1 MPPKIKPRL
10 CNRFENRGKRDGG
23 SFDAKTADNGNSISK
38 GFADKNVPYLLTN
51 SKSHCKV
58 RVKNVVVKPLGKP
71 SLSLKD
77 EKRLILQAKKGNLT
91 ARQQLLHNFFSLN
104 ASLAQKF
111 CRIFP
116 WIEFSELLVEGNFG
130 ILKAIENFSFE
141 KNAKF
146 STYAWFWIAKAMKN
160 YLNERL
166 NLLKIPLHT
175 VENFRKILKVIE
187 SDAHDGKDTHLDTL
201 ASKTN
206 LSQESIDKIL
216 DFRTQLLTPVSLNL
230 FIDGEEHETAL
241 QDILSDGE
249 KSVEEQLQT
258 QDETRTLIANLNKL
272 NPQEA
277 QVLRLR
283 FGLEGNEYFNLKDAA
298 CALKLSGQQVKDI
311 EYLALKKLKV
321 LMGNEQ

>member
-1 MPPKIKPRL
+1 MPPK
-10 CNRFENRGKRDGG
+10 
-23 SFDAKTADNGNSISK
+23 T
-38 GFADKNVPYLLTN
+38 KNVI
-51 SKSHCKV
+51 
-58 RVKNVVVKPLGKP
+58 VKPLSNP
-71 SLSLKD
+71 SISSKD
-77 EKRLILQAKKGNLT
+77 EKNLILKAKKGREV
-91 ARQQLLHNFFSLN
+91 ARQQLIRNFFSLN

-130 ILKAIENFSFE
+130 ILKAIENYSFD
-141 KNAKF
+141 KNTKF
-146 STYAWFWIAKAMKN
+146 STYAWFWIAKAMKD

-187 SDAHDGKDTHLDTL
+187 NDARDGKNTRLDDL
-201 ASKTN
+201 ALKTN
-206 LSQESIDKIL
+206 LSQGNIDKIL

-249 KSVEEQLQT
+249 KSIEEQLQT
-258 QDETRTLIANLNKL
+258 QDETRTLLENLHKL
-272 NPQEA
+272 SPQEA

-283 FGLEGNEYFNLKDAA
+283 FGLEGNDYHNLKNASK
-298 CALKLSGQQVKDI
+298 ALKLSSQQVKDI
-311 EYLALKKLKV
+311 EYYAIKKLKSLV
-321 LMGNEQ
+321 VEY